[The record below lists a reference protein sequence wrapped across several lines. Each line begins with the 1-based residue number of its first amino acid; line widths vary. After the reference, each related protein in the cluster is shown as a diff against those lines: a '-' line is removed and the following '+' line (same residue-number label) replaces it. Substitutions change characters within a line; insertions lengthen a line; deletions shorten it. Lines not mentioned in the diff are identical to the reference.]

1 MPSSVSTT
9 SIFTSSGSERRA
21 CFRAFTTASAPLA
34 TTARTSPFT
43 PFTSSRLPA
52 ASRPCQLKSCA
63 VALVSAPRDSAL
75 AIKTVR
81 IESPRLVLSR
91 TLPLVGVRV
100 CPTVGPRVLACVSG
114 RVLRGIL
121 RRVLGCVC
129 CCVSRCV
136 RGHAAQVE
144 VPAGVGIAVVLVFVL
159 VVFVLAIDP
168 IPQLLGTA
176 ELDIPLERLQ
186 LHARARRAD
195 LERLAMLPRRARE
208 RERKARIDLAV
219 RGRRSHSDVGAIRDG
234 D

>member
-34 TTARTSPFT
+34 STARTSPFT

-81 IESPRLVLSR
+81 IESPRLVLCR

-100 CPTVGPRVLACVSG
+100 CPTVGPRVL
-114 RVLRGIL
+114 
-121 RRVLGCVC
+121 GCVC

-136 RGHAAQVE
+136 RGDAAKGE
-144 VPAGVGIAVVLVFVL
+144 VQAGIGIAVVLVFVL

-176 ELDIPLERLQ
+176 QVDIPLERLQ
-186 LHARARRAD
+186 LHTRAARAD
-195 LERLAMLPRRARE
+195 LEGLA
-208 RERKARIDLAV
+208 
-219 RGRRSHSDVGAIRDG
+219 
-234 D
+234 